1 MLPGVLTASNYR
13 TERVDL
19 QPGGNT
25 VTVDAPSD
33 NPFEDLAGPVTV
45 VTQASGGM
53 SSPDP
58 RMRSKRIVGR
68 KIARHISA
76 GFLPGMGDGE
86 EIEVGL
92 FGTVR
97 KTGQLRGKPRKQRV
111 HVATSRPV
119 TAGFLPGMGSD
130 MDDQV
135 DGLGLTPAEEA
146 QLREMNQFQAQVEM
160 KNAELKA
167 KKESEDAKRS
177 SEAWSAFGKGLLEA
191 GKGTADVLK
200 AKTEAKTM
208 ATLAQSKA
216 QIEAERA
223 RAAEAGSRAAQ
234 ADASARSDIA
244 RFAAENKGKIGIGIA
259 VAVALAV
266 GAYFLL
272 RKKG

>member
-1 MLPGVLTASNYR
+1 MLPGVLPTSNYR

-25 VTVDAPSD
+25 VAVDAPSD
-33 NPFEDLAGPVTV
+33 NPFEDLAGPITV

-68 KIARHISA
+68 RIATHITR

-92 FGTVR
+92 YGAVR
-97 KTGQLRGKPRKQRV
+97 KTGQLRPKQPKQRI
-111 HVATSRPV
+111 HTATSRPV
-119 TAGFLPGMGSD
+119 VRGFLPGMGED

-135 DGLGLTPAEEA
+135 DGFGASPEELEATRILAEVQDLDSKRRADAEA
-146 QLREMNQFQAQVEM
+146 
-160 KNAELKA
+160 
-167 KKESEDAKRS
+167 AKRNQ
-177 SEAWSAFGKGLLEA
+177 EAWGAFGKGLLEA
-191 GKGTADVLK
+191 GKGAADVVK
-200 AKTEAKTM
+200 AKTEAKAASTV
-208 ATLAQSKA
+208 ATRQA
-216 QIEAERA
+216 EAEAARA
-223 RAAEAGSRAAQ
+223 RAVEAASRAQQ

-244 RFAAENKGKIGIGIA
+244 RFAAQNKGKIGLGVA